1 MSEVTPQPFMYDAN
15 EQRAD
20 LRSALIGFVLGIAA
34 WILNLGIQ
42 RFIVEPFFCHN
53 ADSFGVCAQGGT
65 VGWVAA
71 VVITLAAGL
80 FMLVRFNVFRPLLVI
95 LASVISLWGV
105 ANWIGPLSWWQASL
119 WHGALFALA
128 FGLFTLIARIE
139 RFGIAF
145 VATVLLILLFRLVV
159 VNA

>member
-1 MSEVTPQPFMYDAN
+1 M
-15 EQRAD
+15 
-20 LRSALIGFVLGIAA
+20 LRSEIISSIEIINSSWLDPSAQFLVTLPHFFLVVIVVEGIA
-34 WILNLGIQ
+34 
-42 RFIVEPFFCHN
+42 
-53 ADSFGVCAQGGT
+53 S
-65 VGWVAA
+65 
-71 VVITLAAGL
+71 
-80 FMLVRFNVFRPLLVI
+80 
-95 LASVISLWGV
+95 
-105 ANWIGPLSWWQASL
+105 WIGPLSWWQASL

>member
-1 MSEVTPQPFMYDAN
+1 MYDSS

-20 LRSALIGFVLGIAA
+20 LRSAVIGFVIGAGA
-34 WILNLGIQ
+34 WLLNLGIQ
-42 RFIVEPFFCHN
+42 RYLIEPLFCHN

-65 VGWVAA
+65 VAWIIAM
-71 VVITLAAGL
+71 VIGLAAAL
-80 FMLVRFNVFRPLLVI
+80 FTLVRFNVFRPLLIV

-105 ANWIGPLSWWQASL
+105 ANWLGPLEWWQAAL
-119 WHGALFALA
+119 WHGVLFALA

-145 VATVLLILLFRLVV
+145 VATIILILLFRIVI